1 MKLSK
6 VYCIAFCLLI
16 SFAANAQGVFKRTF
30 GATTGFNEGNS
41 VVQMPDTGFLMVGAM
56 SGFGGGASDI
66 MMIKTD
72 KNGVQQWLKPFGWA
86 NIEVGKNIK
95 ATNDGNYV
103 ICGYTNSFGA
113 GGYDV
118 LLVKITPTGETI
130 WARTY
135 GGADWDFG
143 YTVCPTADGGYI
155 VAGETYSFGL
165 GQNDFYVVKTDADG
179 VMQWQKTIGTPLADV
194 GRSVVQTYD
203 GTYVVVGYTT
213 QVSNT
218 NNNDVFFTR
227 LDAQGDTLWTKRQ
240 NPVGDDY
247 AFDVAQIPT
256 DSSYCIVG
264 HTNSFSGPL
273 FDPYILHFTKD
284 DVQLTANNM
293 PSNGYSSRM
302 YSCVARNVN
311 GQLGITGE
319 TIPDFDSKPFGL
331 MNLISPDAGYIWGF
345 NFNIN
350 FQEEYFYQI
359 INCFGDGFAMV
370 GTSKSAGPGLSSAT
384 LMTVAWNAIVAPDYT
399 VGVPEAEA
407 GLKFVL
413 YPNPSTGIVKFS
425 LQKEAKNLS
434 LIVYN
439 AIGQE
444 VFNKTYNAAAQVEED
459 FSKFENGFYQARI
472 TADGKYTTQTFVIA
486 R

>member
-6 VYCIAFCLLI
+6 IHCVVFFVLI
-16 SFAANAQGVFKRTF
+16 GFAANAQGLFKNTY

-41 VVQMPDTGFLMVGAM
+41 VVQTPDTGFLMVGAM

-103 ICGYTNSFGA
+103 ICGYTNSVGA

-130 WARTY
+130 WAQTY

-155 VAGETYSFGL
+155 LSAETYSFGL

-203 GTYVVVGYTT
+203 GTYLVVGYTT
-213 QVSNT
+213 QVTNT
-218 NNNDVFFTR
+218 NNNDIFFTR
-227 LDAQGDTLWTKRQ
+227 LDAQGDTLWTKRH

-247 AFDVAQIPT
+247 AYDVAVLPT
-256 DSSYCIVG
+256 DSSYCIIG
-264 HTNSFSGPL
+264 HTNSLSAPL
-273 FDPYILHFTKD
+273 YDAYMLHYAKD
-284 DVQLTANNM
+284 DSQLSINPMIST
-293 PSNGYSSRM
+293 GYSSKV

-311 GQLGITGE
+311 GQVGFAGE
-319 TIPDFDSKPFGL
+319 TIPDFDNKPFAFMSLTNG
-331 MNLISPDAGYIWGF
+331 NGDYIWGF
-345 NFNIN
+345 NFNLN
-350 FQEEYFYQI
+350 FEPEYFYQI

-370 GTSKSAGPGLSSAT
+370 GTSKSAGPGLSSAI
-384 LMTVAWNAIVAPDYT
+384 LMTVAWNAIIAPDYT
-399 VGVPEAEA
+399 VDVPEAEA
-407 GLKFVL
+407 GLKPVL
-413 YPNPSTGIVKFS
+413 YPNPSTGVVKFN

-439 AIGQE
+439 AVGQE
-444 VFNKTYNAAAQVEED
+444 VFNKTYNAAQQVEED
-459 FSKFENGFYQARI
+459 FSALGNGLYQARI
-472 TADGKYTTQTFVIA
+472 TVDGKYTTQTFVIA